1 MDKDATWYG
10 GRTRPTRLRIRW
22 GPSFPPKGH
31 SSPIQF
37 LAHSYCGQTAGW
49 IKMPLR
55 RAVGLGP
62 GNVVLDGDLAP
73 PKGGT
78 DPICL
83 LMFIVAK
90 RLDG

>member
-1 MDKDATWYG
+1 
-10 GRTRPTRLRIRW
+10 
-22 GPSFPPKGH
+22 
-31 SSPIQF
+31 
-37 LAHSYCGQTAGW
+37 
-49 IKMPLR
+49 MPLR
-55 RAVGLGP
+55 REVGLGP